1 MHLFKEKDSRYPIA
15 QQEKEKMSSNCSAIE
30 KALKCLGRGFDVAS
44 DFRLKYCKGNECI
57 VSMKGAKKELF
68 LPGFGTFKDVPVEV
82 KCDKGDRIRFQTDTV
97 EFNQMSELF
106 NQRSNLAGKIPSG
119 LFNAAFDFDGGS
131 WGPDAAMTKCLAMD
145 GYFISLFNLHLE
157 CHPLCLAPHVVDAV
171 PATWDPS
178 AVASFIENYGT
189 HVVVGLS
196 MGGQDVVY
204 VKQDKSSQLPLCE
217 IKHNLDKLGDQLFTG
232 ICTLPLQQRKSK
244 ENKSKVSG
252 AFNVFDT
259 QPTLEGLPPVSYK
272 EGVTVIYSKR
282 GGDPS
287 VSNHCEWVLTV
298 PTLPDA
304 INFSFVPITSLL
316 KGIPGTGFLSHAINL
331 YLRYKPPLS
340 ELKYFLDFQHQ
351 KIWAPA
357 LNDHPLGPSSNR
369 TAETPALYF
378 SPMSPKLH
386 ISRSQVTTQ
395 TWPVTG
401 MRLYLEG
408 KRNNRVAIHLQ
419 HLSHTP
425 KFITVR
431 TDKPLQ
437 WRGTDTISDE
447 RYYEPVQWKKFA
459 HACTM
464 PVKYDPSW
472 STDTG
477 MTAFIVT
484 GAQLNVQSYGS
495 TSVLHLRLLYTEV
508 HGYIISQSKWARSPS
523 RFSGKSS
530 FLAMSFTGSSS
541 GLDREK
547 NANQVA
553 HVDSGVFNI
562 NPPVPVATVKLLKF
576 VDTSQITMGPQD
588 SPGHWLVTGAK
599 LDVEKG
605 KIMLHVKFSLLTP
618 VS

>member
-1 MHLFKEKDSRYPIA
+1 
-15 QQEKEKMSSNCSAIE
+15 MSSNYSAIE
-30 KALKCLGRGFDVAS
+30 KALECLGRGFDVTS
-44 DFRLKYCKGNECI
+44 DFRLKYCKGNERIVCI
-57 VSMKGAKKELF
+57 KGEKTELS

-82 KCDKGDRIRFQTDTV
+82 KCDKGDRIRFRTDV
-97 EFNQMSELF
+97 LEFNQMSELL
-106 NQRSNLAGKIPSG
+106 NQKGNLAGKIPSG
-119 LFNAAFDFDGGS
+119 LFNAVFDFDGGS

-145 GYFISLFNLHLE
+145 GCYISLFNLHLE
-157 CHPLCLAPHVVDAV
+157 CRPLRLAPHVVDAV

-204 VKQDKSSQLPLCE
+204 VKQDKSSQLPLYE
-217 IKHNLDKLGDQLFTG
+217 IKYNLDKLGDQLFTG

-259 QPTLEGLPPVSYK
+259 QPSMEGLPPVSYK
-272 EGVTVIYSKR
+272 EGITVIYSKR

-298 PTLPDA
+298 PTHPDA
-304 INFSFVPITSLL
+304 INFTFVPITSLL

-351 KIWAPA
+351 KIWAPTQ
-357 LNDHPLGPSSNR
+357 NDHPLGPSSNR
-369 TAETPALYF
+369 VAQSPALYF

-386 ISRSQVTTQ
+386 VSRNQVITQ
-395 TWPVTG
+395 RCPVTG
-401 MRLYLEG
+401 LRLYLEG
-408 KRNNRVAIHLQ
+408 KRNNRLAIHLQ

-425 KFITVR
+425 AFLKAQTS
-431 TDKPLQ
+431 KPPR

-447 RYYEPVQWKKFA
+447 RYYEPIQWKKFA
-459 HACTM
+459 RACTM

-472 STDTG
+472 STDAEE
-477 MTAFIVT
+477 TAFIVT
-484 GAQLNVQSYGS
+484 GVQLHVQTYGF

-508 HGYIISQSKWARSPS
+508 QGYTISHSKWARSPS
-523 RFSGKSS
+523 HFSGKSN
-530 FLAMSFTGSSS
+530 FLSTSFTGSSS
-541 GLDREK
+541 SALDREK
-547 NANQVA
+547 NENQILN
-553 HVDSGVFNI
+553 VDSGVFNI
-562 NPPVPVATVKLLKF
+562 NPPAPVGTLKLLKF
-576 VDTSQITMGPQD
+576 IDTCQITMGPQD

-605 KIMLHVKFSLLTP
+605 KIMLHVKFSLLAP
-618 VS
+618 VP

>member
-1 MHLFKEKDSRYPIA
+1 
-15 QQEKEKMSSNCSAIE
+15 MSSNYSAIE
-30 KALKCLGRGFDVAS
+30 KALECLGRGFDVTS
-44 DFRLKYCKGNECI
+44 DFRLKYCKGNERIVCI
-57 VSMKGAKKELF
+57 KGEKTELS

-82 KCDKGDRIRFQTDTV
+82 KFDKGDRIRLRTDV
-97 EFNQMSELF
+97 LEFNQMSELF
-106 NQRSNLAGKIPSG
+106 NQKGNLAGKIPSG
-119 LFNAAFDFDGGS
+119 LFNAVFDFDGGS

-157 CHPLCLAPHVVDAV
+157 CRPLRLAPHVIDAV

-178 AVASFIENYGT
+178 AVTSFIENYGT

-204 VKQDKSSQLPLCE
+204 VKQNKSSQLPLCE
-217 IKHNLDKLGDQLFTG
+217 IKYNLDKLGDQLFTG

-259 QPTLEGLPPVSYK
+259 QPSMEGLPPVSYK
-272 EGVTVIYSKR
+272 EGITVIYSKR

-298 PTLPDA
+298 PTHTDA
-304 INFSFVPITSLL
+304 INFTFVPITSLL

-351 KIWAPA
+351 KIWAPTQ
-357 LNDHPLGPSSNR
+357 NDHPLGPSSNR
-369 TAETPALYF
+369 VAESPALYF

-386 ISRSQVTTQ
+386 VSR
-395 TWPVTG
+395 
-401 MRLYLEG
+401 
-408 KRNNRVAIHLQ
+408 N
-419 HLSHTP
+419 
-425 KFITVR
+425 
-431 TDKPLQ
+431 
-437 WRGTDTISDE
+437 
-447 RYYEPVQWKKFA
+447 QWKKFA
-459 HACTM
+459 RACTM

-472 STDTG
+472 STDAEE
-477 MTAFIVT
+477 TAFIVT
-484 GAQLNVQSYGS
+484 GVQLHVQTYGF

-508 HGYIISQSKWARSPS
+508 QGYTISQSKWARSPS
-523 RFSGKSS
+523 HFSGKSS
-530 FLAMSFTGSSS
+530 FLSMSFTGSSS

-547 NANQVA
+547 NGNQIP
-553 HVDSGVFNI
+553 HVDSGVFNM
-562 NPPVPVATVKLLKF
+562 NPPAPVGTLKLLKF
-576 VDTSQITMGPQD
+576 VDTCQITMGPQD

-605 KIMLHVKFSLLTP
+605 KIMLHVKFSLLAP